1 MKNGIQSLHMG
12 CAVTLLVALLLFLG
26 MLAIG
31 RFQQWRWRGRT
42 EGAEV
47 AIRATETHTQ
57 EELQQAV
64 NVVLEEFEAF
74 YGCTLNRLWYDEAI
88 AAPLEQE
95 QAKARELED
104 GDVLVLLADFQSGKK
119 RDYPW
124 FEPNTHYVDYCFLL
138 VRDGNGWR
146 SVYSE
151 ALTPPETTYEIVTP
165 TPEPTS

>member
-1 MKNGIQSLHMG
+1 MEVKQNHGRRICLENGIQSLHMG

-104 GDVLVLLADFQSGKK
+104 GDVLVLLADFQSGKSATILGLN
-119 RDYPW
+119 P
-124 FEPNTHYVDYCFLL
+124 
-138 VRDGNGWR
+138 
-146 SVYSE
+146 
-151 ALTPPETTYEIVTP
+151 TP
-165 TPEPTS
+165 TMWTTVSCWFGMETAGGAFTARR